1 MGKTTC
7 SVAGG
12 SVPASPSPGEAAMTR
27 RLAEQAA
34 TTVQP
39 TRERA
44 AEPLAGRTRLKPLY
58 VASVHRRVLHDARR
72 PCR

>member
-1 MGKTTC
+1 MTT
-7 SVAGG
+7 
-12 SVPASPSPGEAAMTR
+12 

-39 TRERA
+39 TGERA

-58 VASVHRRVLHDARR
+58 VASVHRRVLQDARR